1 VFFPWL
7 HLLALKR
14 DPLGVSSQYLVE
26 LFDRRVSLILS
37 LELDLS
43 LFLRAAEVAER
54 ADSDQRLIGADQLLS
69 LSPDICHLQTSL
81 NRSGASS
88 V

>member
-14 DPLGVSSQYLVE
+14 DPLGVSQYLVE

-69 LSPDICHLQTSL
+69 LSPDICHPQTSL

>member
-1 VFFPWL
+1 MFFPWL

-14 DPLGVSSQYLVE
+14 DRLGVSQYLVE